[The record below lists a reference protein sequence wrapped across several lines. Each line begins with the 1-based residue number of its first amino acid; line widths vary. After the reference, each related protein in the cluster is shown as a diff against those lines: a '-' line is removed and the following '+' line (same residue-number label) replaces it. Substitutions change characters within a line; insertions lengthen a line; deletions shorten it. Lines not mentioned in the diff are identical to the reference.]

1 MRDALRES
9 LAATDDQSHLV
20 AVIVLKGGVGAAMS
34 VIPKTAIC
42 KPQAWFEMTKIRKS
56 SISDK
61 VGIPLRAEIEKCSAN
76 PSIATLCKI
85 AAALGL
91 SVADV
96 VNVADTPAAH
106 VIKSQDM
113 PTLWTGPLGGSAKLL
128 ARTSGP
134 NMIELWRWE
143 LYPGETFASS
153 GHPHGTTQ
161 LFHVEAGT
169 LHFRLGDTELIV
181 TKGCAAVAKTGVPH
195 AYSNNG
201 KSKLVFTMSVTEL
214 HRHA

>member
-1 MRDALRES
+1 MTNKVNISTGLGSDVQTVSQAVSRRLKRERQDQRLS
-9 LAATDDQSHLV
+9 LDELSRRSGV
-20 AVIVLKGGVGAAMS
+20 SKGMV
-34 VIPKTAIC
+34 V
-42 KPQAWFEMTKIRKS
+42 
-56 SISDK
+56 
-61 VGIPLRAEIEKCSAN
+61 EIEKCTAN

-106 VIKSQDM
+106 LIKSQDI

-128 ARTSGP
+128 AGTSGP

-143 LYPGETFASS
+143 LYPGETCASS
-153 GHPHGTTQ
+153 GHPHGTTE

-169 LHFRLGDTELIV
+169 LHFSLGETELIV
-181 TKGCAAVAKTGVPH
+181 AKGCAAVARTDVPH

-214 HRHA
+214 HSPAREF